1 MNLSI
6 LLDVVVACLLV
17 ATIVLAVLLNRRLDR
32 LRDGRAELAETVR
45 SLAEATQKAEV
56 AIRGLRQTAS
66 EAGDALQRRIDKAGS
81 LRDELQL
88 IAETADRLA
97 SRIEGAAG
105 LSARPAPAP
114 DKPVAGKQ
122 AAEKPA
128 AEKPAAEKFVADRP
142 AAAPRRAAAHPAERP
157 EQAPELR
164 SQAERDLLKALK
176 DIR

>member
-6 LLDVVVACLLV
+6 LLDVVVACLLI

-66 EAGDALQRRIDKAGS
+66 EAGDSLQRRIDKAGS

-105 LSARPAPAP
+105 RTARPAPAP

-122 AAEKPA
+122 AADKPA
-128 AEKPAAEKFVADRP
+128 AEKPGTDRP
-142 AAAPRRAAAHPAERP
+142 AAAPRRAAHPAERP
-157 EQAPELR
+157 EQASELR

>member
-105 LSARPAPAP
+105 RTARPAQTSDKAAP
-114 DKPVAGKQ
+114 DKPATNNQG
-122 AAEKPA
+122 
-128 AEKPAAEKFVADRP
+128 ADKP
-142 AAAPRRAAAHPAERP
+142 AAAPRRAAHPAERP
-157 EQAPELR
+157 EQASELR